1 VSPDV
6 LFESLL
12 FYLSQSERDLIT
24 TALQED
30 LDSDGQEELLDLLD
44 RLGVKM
50 IPSRD
55 NLKAI
60 LLQVAHKQI
69 IQKPKYAL
77 DKMSAAAGLPLMTS
91 ITTTAKLQV
100 MYEDKKPTC
109 RKILKM
115 IESSPV
121 TPSEKQ
127 ALRFLQ
133 QYIRGLDEMGLRRM
147 LRFVTGSDIICVT
160 QIEVIFTTLEGLA
173 RRPIA
178 HTCGS
183 ILELPCTY
191 NSYPELRVEME
202 NVLTSNYYTMDI
214 V

>member
-1 VSPDV
+1 MSPDV

-12 FYLSQSERDLIT
+12 LYLSQSERDLIT

-30 LDSDGQEELLDLLD
+30 LDGDGQDELLDLLD

-50 IPSRD
+50 VPSRD
-55 NLKAI
+55 NLKAV
-60 LLQVAHKQI
+60 LLQIAHKQI
-69 IQKPKYAL
+69 IQQPKYAL
-77 DKMSAAAGLPLMTS
+77 DNISAAARLPLMTT

-100 MYEDKKPTC
+100 LYEEKKPTC
-109 RKILKM
+109 RKVLKM
-115 IESSPV
+115 IKSSPA
-121 TPSEKQ
+121 TPAENQ

-147 LRFVTGSDIICVT
+147 LRFVTGSDVICVAEM
-160 QIEVIFTTLEGLA
+160 EVIFTSLEGLA
-173 RRPIA
+173 RRPVA

-183 ILELPCTY
+183 VLELPYTY

-202 NVLTSNYYTMDI
+202 NVLTSNYTMDI